1 MVVEASFGKPYIQVE
16 EEGYIVRQ
24 FKETVLDEELV
35 WHRDKCD
42 RIVEVLDGENWEIQ
56 FENKLPQSLKI
67 GEEYVIPAY
76 TYHRIKRG
84 TTDLI
89 VRIQENLEG

>member
-1 MVVEASFGKPYIQVE
+1 VVNAYEQKNLNNGVFLRTFSKD
-16 EEGYIVRQ
+16 
-24 FKETVLDEELV
+24 VLSEELV
-35 WHRDKCD
+35 WHRDHND

-56 FENKLPQSLKI
+56 FENQLPQTLKI

-84 TTDLI
+84 TTDLL
-89 VRIQENLEG
+89 VKIQENLEG

>member
-1 MVVEASFGKPYIQVE
+1 VVVNPYEQKNLNNGVFL
-16 EEGYIVRQ
+16 RT
-24 FKETVLDEELV
+24 FSKDVLSEELV
-35 WHRDKCD
+35 WHRDHNE

-56 FENKLPQSLKI
+56 FENQLPQTLKV

-84 TTDLI
+84 TTDL
-89 VRIQENLEG
+89 VVKIQENLEG

>member
-1 MVVEASFGKPYIQVE
+1 MVVNPYEQKNLNNE
-16 EEGYIVRQ
+16 
-24 FKETVLDEELV
+24 VLLRTFSKDVLSEELV
-35 WHRDKCD
+35 WHRDHND
-42 RIVEVLDGENWEIQ
+42 RIVEVLEGENWEIQ